1 MFNQIKN
8 YLRYTKLHF
17 LILRFTNP
25 NYIDWIDKEINFHK
39 KFLKQDN
46 QLIFDLGANMGD
58 KSHIFLNFSKNL
70 ILYEP
75 EEKLIKK
82 LHLRFRKYNKV
93 KIRNFV
99 VYDEVKEINFYSALN
114 RESHSSTIKGY
125 LENFDDI
132 DNKNTIL
139 KKKISTTLNNEI
151 DIFGIPFYCKID
163 CEGSEYEIL
172 KNLNHKINIISF
184 EANLPNFFQ
193 NTLDIVKGMESKFS
207 SKFNLRKNNE
217 YEFFWKQNVDS
228 HKIKETLFKSNEV
241 FEVFIFN
248 E

>member
-1 MFNQIKN
+1 MLNQIKN

-25 NYIDWIDKEINFHK
+25 SYINWINKEINFHK
-39 KFLKQDN
+39 KFLNEDN

-75 EEKLIKK
+75 EESLVKK
-82 LHLRFRKYNKV
+82 LYLRFRKYNKV
-93 KIRNFV
+93 TIRNFV

-132 DNKNTIL
+132 DNK
-139 KKKISTTLNNEI
+139 
-151 DIFGIPFYCKID
+151 
-163 CEGSEYEIL
+163 
-172 KNLNHKINIISF
+172 
-184 EANLPNFFQ
+184 
-193 NTLDIVKGMESKFS
+193 
-207 SKFNLRKNNE
+207 KNNLE
-217 YEFFWKQNVDS
+217 KKNHNY
-228 HKIKETLFKSNEV
+228 T
-241 FEVFIFN
+241 
-248 E
+248 